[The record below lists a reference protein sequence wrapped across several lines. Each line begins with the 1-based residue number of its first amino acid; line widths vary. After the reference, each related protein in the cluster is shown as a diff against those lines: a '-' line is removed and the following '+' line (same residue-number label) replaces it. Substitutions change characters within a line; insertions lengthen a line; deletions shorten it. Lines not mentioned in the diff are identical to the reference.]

1 MSWIYEGNLLEEVDP
16 SYVGFVY
23 LITNKLNG
31 RQYIGKKL
39 LNFKK
44 TKIVKGKKKKFTVES
59 DWKLYFGSSE
69 YLKEDVKTFG
79 EQNFERKIIRFCET
93 KSECSYY
100 EAKYIFQEDA
110 LLNPDKFYN
119 GWISV
124 RVRSSHL
131 TKIIN
136 E

>member
-1 MSWIYEGNLLEEVDP
+1 MSWIYEGNILEEVDP

-59 DWKLYFGSSE
+59 DWKVYFGSSE
-69 YLKEDVKTFG
+69 ELKSDIALHGED
-79 EQNFERKIIRFCET
+79 NFERKILKFC
-93 KSECSYY
+93 KSKGECSYY
-100 EAKYIFQEDA
+100 EAKYQFEYDV
-110 LLNPDKFYN
+110 LLESDKFYN
-119 GWISV
+119 SWISV
-124 RVRSSHL
+124 RVRRSHL
-131 TKIIN
+131 VKKT
-136 E
+136 

>member
-44 TKIVKGKKKKFTVES
+44 TKVVKGKKKKFTVES

-69 YLKEDVKTFG
+69 ELKADVALHGED
-79 EQNFERKIIRFCET
+79 NFERKILRFC
-93 KSECSYY
+93 KSRGECSYY

-119 GWISV
+119 SWISV
-124 RVRSSHL
+124 RVRRSHL
-131 TKIIN
+131 VKKT
-136 E
+136 

>member
-59 DWKLYFGSSE
+59 DWKSYFGSSE
-69 YLKEDVKTFG
+69 ELKADVALHGED
-79 EQNFERKIIRFCET
+79 NFERKILKFC
-93 KSECSYY
+93 KSKGECSYY
-100 EAKYIFQEDA
+100 EAKYQFEYDV
-110 LLNPDKFYN
+110 LLETDKFYN
-119 GWISV
+119 SWISV
-124 RVRSSHL
+124 RVRRSHL
-131 TKIIN
+131 VKKT
-136 E
+136 

>member
-1 MSWIYEGNLLEEVDP
+1 MSWIYEGNILEEVDP
-16 SYVGFVY
+16 SYIGFVY

-59 DWKLYFGSSE
+59 DWKVYFGSSE
-69 YLKEDVKTFG
+69 ELKADIALHGED
-79 EQNFERKIIRFCET
+79 NFERKIIRFCKT

-131 TKIIN
+131 TKKT
-136 E
+136 

>member
-69 YLKEDVKTFG
+69 ELKADVALHGED
-79 EQNFERKIIRFCET
+79 NFERKILKFC
-93 KSECSYY
+93 KSKGECSYY
-100 EAKYIFQEDA
+100 EAKYQFEYDV
-110 LLNPDKFYN
+110 LLETDKFYN
-119 GWISV
+119 SWISV
-124 RVRSSHL
+124 RVRRSHL
-131 TKIIN
+131 VKKT
-136 E
+136 